1 MEIRKLERNEHGKTK
16 GLYQE
21 VFSTDSQGFVD
32 YYYSEKVKDN
42 QMYVMEDEGKIVGML
57 HLNPY
62 TLKVNGLEKETNYIV
77 AVATKEE
84 YRKQG
89 IMRKLL
95 KKSLNDMYEEH
106 QLFTFLMPAACIS

>member
-16 GLYQE
+16 VLYQE
-21 VFSTDSQGFVD
+21 VFSSDSQGFVD
-32 YYYSEKVKDN
+32 YYYTEKVKDN
-42 QMYVMEDEGKIVGML
+42 QMYVMEEDDKIVGML

-84 YRKQG
+84 YRKQIDEIIDFLEG
-89 IMRKLL
+89 KQDKVIKEIKT
-95 KKSLNDMYEEH
+95 KKKII
-106 QLFTFLMPAACIS
+106 TK